1 MPVRES
7 SFSTMGESAPELDL
21 VLREHVVLIG
31 MMGAG
36 KTAVGRALSARLGVP
51 MQDSDA
57 EIVASARLSIAE
69 IFERY
74 GEAFFR
80 EKETQ
85 VIDRL
90 LSGPPSVL
98 STGGGAWMSEGNR
111 ALLTERAAVL
121 WLEADLE
128 LLWSPREEQDDP
140 PAPAHRRSAPHAG
153 RDPDRTHA
161 GLPARA
167 AQRPSGPGLVDHTDR
182 RAGAGAPDRGG
193 RGDGGGG
200 ERRQRR
206 PRGPRRAQLRGAHR
220 AGAAAARGRGDRRP
234 AATARRHGS

>member
-7 SFSTMGESAPELDL
+7 SFSVMGETAPELDL
-21 VLREHVVLIG
+21 VLRRPVVLIG

-57 EIVASARLSIAE
+57 EIVASAQLTIAE

-90 LSGPPSVL
+90 LAGPPSIL
-98 STGGGAWMSEGNR
+98 STGGGAWMAWTILVKLMDS
-111 ALLTERAAVL
+111 
-121 WLEADLE
+121 
-128 LLWSPREEQDDP
+128 S
-140 PAPAHRRSAPHAG
+140 S
-153 RDPDRTHA
+153 
-161 GLPARA
+161 LP
-167 AQRPSGPGLVDHTDR
+167 SV
-182 RAGAGAPDRGG
+182 GG
-193 RGDGGGG
+193 SR
-200 ERRQRR
+200 
-206 PRGPRRAQLRGAHR
+206 
-220 AGAAAARGRGDRRP
+220 
-234 AATARRHGS
+234 ATARTSRSVLRGL

>member
-98 STGGGAWMSEGNR
+98 STGGGAWMSEKQPR
-111 ALLTERAAVL
+111 APDGAGGGPVAGGGSRSSVGPRA
-121 WLEADLE
+121 
-128 LLWSPREEQDDP
+128 EQDDAA
-140 PAPAHRRSAPHAG
+140 APAHRGSAPHAG
-153 RDPDRTHA
+153 RDPAERTPVYRLA
-161 GLPARA
+161 PLSVRVEPGWSITR
-167 AQRPSGPGLVDHTDR
+167 RPSGCW
-182 RAGAGAPDRGG
+182 RA
-193 RGDGGGG
+193 
-200 ERRQRR
+200 
-206 PRGPRRAQLRGAHR
+206 
-220 AGAAAARGRGDRRP
+220 
-234 AATARRHGS
+234 

>member
-57 EIVASARLSIAE
+57 EIVARARLSIAE

-111 ALLTERAAVL
+111 ALLTGRAAVL
-121 WLEADLE
+121 WLEVDLD
-128 LLWSPREEQDDP
+128 LLWARVRNKTTRPLLRTDNPRRTLADILRERTP
-140 PAPAHRRSAPHAG
+140 VYRLAPLSVRVEPGWSINETAERV
-153 RDPDRTHA
+153 
-161 GLPARA
+161 LAR
-167 AQRPSGPGLVDHTDR
+167 LIE
-182 RAGAGAPDRGG
+182 AGAVTEADR
-193 RGDGGGG
+193 
-200 ERRQRR
+200 
-206 PRGPRRAQLRGAHR
+206 
-220 AGAAAARGRGDRRP
+220 
-234 AATARRHGS
+234 